1 MVDGPARSGG
11 FQWMYALLGLC
22 FVALAVFRLDE
33 GSALWAAVFGL
44 AALAYAYLSV
54 RFVLPTRLGG
64 MKPQEA
70 GQPGSASASSEPT
83 PEEMRRA
90 LKAYESRARGWLVI
104 SVAGWLATVGVVL
117 LTPPLALVAAAL
129 SLFSTYRFRRCRRS
143 TRILRCVLA
152 LSPDEAKGA
161 EDVVTKSSF
170 GVANKGAS

>member
-1 MVDGPARSGG
+1 LVDGPAQAGG
-11 FQWMYALLGLC
+11 FQWRYALLGLC

-33 GSALWAAVFGL
+33 GSTLWAAVFGL

-70 GQPGSASASSEPT
+70 WQPGRASAPSEPT

-90 LKAYESRARGWLVI
+90 LKTYESRARGWLVI
-104 SVAGWLATVGVVL
+104 SAAGWLATVGVVL

-129 SLFSTYRFRRCRRS
+129 SLFSTHRFRRCRRS
-143 TRILRCVLA
+143 VEILQRALA

-161 EDVVTKSSF
+161 DDVVTQK
-170 GVANKGAS
+170 

>member
-1 MVDGPARSGG
+1 
-11 FQWMYALLGLC
+11 MYALLGLC

-64 MKPQEA
+64 MKLQEA
-70 GQPGSASASSEPT
+70 GQPGPASASSEPT

-90 LKAYESRARGWLVI
+90 LQTYESRAQGWLVI
-104 SVAGWLATVGVVL
+104 SIAGWLATVGVVL

-143 TRILRCVLA
+143 ERILRRALA
-152 LSPDEAKGA
+152 VFPHEAKGA
-161 EDVVTKSSF
+161 DDVVTGK
-170 GVANKGAS
+170 

>member
-1 MVDGPARSGG
+1 LVDGSAQAGG
-11 FQWMYALLGLC
+11 FRWMYALLGVC

-54 RFVLPTRLGG
+54 RFVLPPSLGG
-64 MKPQEA
+64 VRLQEA
-70 GQPGSASASSEPT
+70 GQPGPASAPSEPT

-90 LKAYESRARGWLVI
+90 LKVYESRARGWLVI

-117 LTPPLALVAAAL
+117 LTPPLALVTAAL

-143 TRILRCVLA
+143 VEILRRALA
-152 LSPDEAKGA
+152 LSPDEAEGA
-161 EDVVTKSSF
+161 GDVVTQ
-170 GVANKGAS
+170 G

>member
-1 MVDGPARSGG
+1 LVDGPAQKGG

-22 FVALAVFRLDE
+22 FVALAIFRLDE
-33 GSALWAAVFGL
+33 GAALWAAVFGL

-70 GQPGSASASSEPT
+70 GQSGPASAPSEPT
-83 PEEMRRA
+83 PAEMSQTLRV
-90 LKAYESRARGWLVI
+90 YESRARGWLAI

-117 LTPPLALVAAAL
+117 LTPPLALVSAAL

-143 TRILRCVLA
+143 VRILRRALVLEGPKERGEEH
-152 LSPDEAKGA
+152 SG
-161 EDVVTKSSF
+161 
-170 GVANKGAS
+170 

>member
-1 MVDGPARSGG
+1 MVDDSERSGG

-104 SVAGWLATVGVVL
+104 SIAGWLATVGVVL

-143 TRILRCVLA
+143 ERILRRALA
-152 LSPDEAKGA
+152 VSPHEAKGA
-161 EDVVTKSSF
+161 DDVLTRK
-170 GVANKGAS
+170 